1 MALTIASSAAPVRE
15 RTIQAF
21 HGAALRAYA
30 SADLVGV
37 EVGGALNVIAVAC
50 GIGDGLALGTNA
62 RAALITRGLA
72 EMARLGWPWARR
84 PRPSPA

>member
-21 HGAALRAYA
+21 HGAALLYA

-37 EVGGALNVIAVAC
+37 EVGGALR
-50 GIGDGLALGTNA
+50 T
-62 RAALITRGLA
+62 
-72 EMARLGWPWARR
+72 
-84 PRPSPA
+84 